1 MRIAHLLRPAQ
12 GGMLRQVRSLLLD
25 PAVETLLAAPPQELA
40 VLGDALREP
49 GYPLPESEKPRV
61 QIAAGIALGRWG
73 RRVGATLFHGH
84 GLKRLPLY
92 VIAAKRAHV
101 PLVITLHNL
110 VPNHNSRLL
119 SLLLH
124 QCFRVIAV
132 SHAVA
137 RTAPV
142 RATVVHNGIDLTP
155 FTSLL
160 SRRQARSRLRWPQE
174 ELVVL
179 SVARLSPEKGLE
191 TLIKAAQ
198 GLNLRVVIAGEGPEH
213 APLAALGGAQLL
225 GARDDIPLLLAAAD
239 LYCQPSHREG
249 LGLAIIEAMAAGLP
263 VVASDVGGIPELI
276 PDSETGVLVP
286 VGDFTALRQALSR
299 LSTDPQ
305 QRAAL
310 GQRAR
315 ERAVVCFSE
324 ERMRQQTRELY
335 KK

>member
-40 VLGDALREP
+40 ALGEALREP
-49 GYPLPESEKPRV
+49 GYPLPASETLRV

-73 RRVGATLFHGH
+73 RRVGATVFHGH

-92 VIAAKRAHV
+92 VIAAKRAQL
-101 PLVITLHNL
+101 PLVVTLHNL
-110 VPNHNSRLL
+110 VPNQHSRLL
-119 SLLLH
+119 SLLLR
-124 QCFRVIAV
+124 QAFRVIAV

-142 RATVVHNGIDLTP
+142 PATVIHNGIDLTP
-155 FTSLL
+155 FTVLP
-160 SRRQARSRLRWPQE
+160 SRHQARSQLDWPQD

-213 APLAALGGAQLL
+213 APLAARGGAHLL

-239 LYCQPSHREG
+239 LYCQPSVTEG

-263 VVASDVGGIPELI
+263 VVASDIGGIPELI
-276 PDSETGVLVP
+276 PDSETGILVP
-286 VGDFTALRQALSR
+286 VGDSAALRQALSR
-299 LSTDPQ
+299 LSKDPQ
-305 QRAAL
+305 QRVAL

-315 ERAVVCFSE
+315 ERALACFSE
-324 ERMRQQTRELY
+324 EQMRQQTRELY
-335 KK
+335 KI